1 MYVRYIYVEAKEKG
15 MPTMFEASS
24 IGNFK
29 LKAATVATTTRRAAA
44 AVPRLAAAAQ
54 ISLAESH

>member
-1 MYVRYIYVEAKEKG
+1 MYVEAKEKG
-15 MPTMFEASS
+15 MPTFEASS

-29 LKAATVATTTRRAAA
+29 LKAAAAA
-44 AVPRLAAAAQ
+44 AMPRLAAAAQ

>member
-1 MYVRYIYVEAKEKG
+1 MYVETKEKG
-15 MPTMFEASS
+15 MPTFEASS

-29 LKAATVATTTRRAAA
+29 LKAAAAAVAATTRRRHRNAS
-44 AVPRLAAAAQ
+44 VPRLAAAAQ